1 MNIDFEKHILDLLK
15 NNQCVVLP
23 GFGAFILKSIPSSI
37 HANHI
42 YPPAKQIAFNR
53 NLIHDDELL
62 TGALM
67 GGYGLEYSSAKN
79 QVLSYANQQSYNLK
93 KDKSVSFKQLGKF
106 TLGENGQIVFKAANS
121 TLVDKEAFGL
131 SKIIAKPIAKEIIS
145 ASTANKEK
153 VINQIEEAKEERK
166 TETRKRSKVALVGF
180 IASLMIIMTFFGL
193 IFTDTHFNEGS
204 IQKAGFVD
212 MFFPNDTHVLSFENQ
227 KLGSFEFL
235 FPVEQKEGLLN
246 NRILTIQEPTLA
258 EGYYIVLGSY
268 SSLQNAERYEE
279 TLFNNGSDSYV
290 LQAENSYYRVCIFA
304 DENYIKAKAKL
315 DSKLESSQDL
325 WLLKNLPN

>member
-23 GFGAFILKSIPSSI
+23 GFGAFILKSVPSNI
-37 HANHI
+37 QANVI

-67 GGYGLEYSSAKN
+67 GSYGLDYASSKN

-106 TLGENGQIVFKAANS
+106 ILGDNGQIVFKAAIG
-121 TLVDKEAFGL
+121 THIDKESFGL
-131 SKIIAKPIAKEIIS
+131 NKIMAKALAKEII
-145 ASTANKEK
+145 TANTTNAEK
-153 VINQIEEAKEERK
+153 LIDRIEQAKEERK
-166 TETRKRSKVALVGF
+166 LETRKKSKVALVGF
-180 IASLMIIMTFFGL
+180 IASLMLVMTFFGL
-193 IFTDTHFNEGS
+193 IFTDTHFAEGT

-212 MFFPNDTHVLSFENQ
+212 MFFPKDTHVLSFENQ

-235 FPVEQKEGLLN
+235 HPVEQKEGLMK
-246 NRILTIQEPTLA
+246 NRILTIQEPQLA

-268 SSLQNAERYEE
+268 SSLKNAERYEE
-279 TLFNNGSDSYV
+279 TLFSNGLDSYV
-290 LQAENSYYRVCIFA
+290 LSAENAYYRVCIFA
-304 DENYIKAKAKL
+304 DENYIKAKDKL
-315 DSKLESSQDL
+315 NSKLEGSQDL
-325 WLLKNLPN
+325 WLIKNLPN